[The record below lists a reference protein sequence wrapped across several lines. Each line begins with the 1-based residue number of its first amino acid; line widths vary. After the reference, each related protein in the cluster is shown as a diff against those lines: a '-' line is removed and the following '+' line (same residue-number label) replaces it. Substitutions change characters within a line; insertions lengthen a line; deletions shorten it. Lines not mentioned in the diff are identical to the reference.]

1 MAWDMLHVIKH
12 KLFENGHL
20 LRFLNKPLPIQWRGG
35 ENLRRRWSSQIRA
48 SSEKWYFSH
57 FCVSFPL
64 ATLKLNNVLE
74 HIFVWS
80 KRKISVFH
88 CPHYWPCTVRIFPI
102 PETRMSFQ
110 ILNPNSAQDLKTGG
124 WWYKTAWF
132 RAWKLYHSVMAL
144 HFPNQDI
151 AHVLWDLGTF
161 LNETK
166 SVCGGTSGC

>member
-1 MAWDMLHVIKH
+1 MDTCFVSSISPCQYNGEGEKFKKKVNFSVPSVVGKMI
-12 KLFENGHL
+12 LFA
-20 LRFLNKPLPIQWRGG
+20 FF
-35 ENLRRRWSSQIRA
+35 
-48 SSEKWYFSH
+48 Y
-57 FCVSFPL
+57 VSLSP
-64 ATLKLNNVLE
+64 AILKLNNVLE

-88 CPHYWPCTVRIFPI
+88 CPHYWPCTVRVFPI

-124 WWYKTAWF
+124 WWCKTAWF
-132 RAWKLYHSVMAL
+132 RAWKLYHSVMTL

-151 AHVLWDLGTF
+151 VHVLWDLGTF